1 MRQPFG
7 QRGPESFGT
16 HLIAGQPDPLEPW
29 QQKFLGIARFA
40 AGPAPGSQR
49 IRRQTFDGIFAV
61 VTANLTVFVEHFTFI
76 NPPRPA
82 IPGTNLTEIFTLGL
96 QTHNPISPG
105 ILHCESTNGFAPDKT
120 PPPMSFILSQRGVN
134 PRSLHSLTPKVR
146 LLFSLLV
153 FR

>member
-40 AGPAPGSQR
+40 AGLAPGSQR

-76 NPPRPA
+76 KPAPPGDTGNEFGRDIHA
-82 IPGTNLTEIFTLGL
+82 WIAD
-96 QTHNPISPG
+96 S
-105 ILHCESTNGFAPDKT
+105 
-120 PPPMSFILSQRGVN
+120 
-134 PRSLHSLTPKVR
+134 
-146 LLFSLLV
+146 
-153 FR
+153 

>member
-40 AGPAPGSQR
+40 AGLAPGSQR

-61 VTANLTVFVEHFTFI
+61 VTANLTVFVERFASKP
-76 NPPRPA
+76 PPRRA
-82 IPGTNLTEIFTLGL
+82 IPRTNLTEIFTLGL
-96 QTHNPISPG
+96 QTHTPMSPG
-105 ILHCESTNGFAPDKT
+105 SLQSKREYLGQI
-120 PPPMSFILSQRGVN
+120 
-134 PRSLHSLTPKVR
+134 RS
-146 LLFSLLV
+146 
-153 FR
+153 